1 MKYKTTRYKTLMG
14 VKEVLEFVE
23 DDYGQWIVYQDNK
36 PKFHINCFDYSSES
50 NRLLNDWILSKQRSV
65 DQILNNVNRRNHI
78 NLTLKKTPLF
88 VLKAESETT
97 EISLKPLP
105 LEWLN

>member
-14 VKEVLEFVE
+14 VIEVLEFV
-23 DDYGQWIVYQDNK
+23 DNDYGQWIVYQDKK
-36 PKFHINCFDYSSES
+36 PKFHINCFDFSSES
-50 NRLLNDWILSKQRSV
+50 NQLLNNWVLSKQRSI
-65 DQILNNVNRRNHI
+65 DQVLNIINRRNNI

>member
-1 MKYKTTRYKTLMG
+1 MKYKTTRYKTLIG

-23 DDYGQWIVYQDNK
+23 NDYGQWIVYHDNK
-36 PKFHINCFDYSSES
+36 PKFHIDCFDYSSES
-50 NRLLNDWILSKQRSV
+50 NRLLNDWILSKQRSI
-65 DQILNNVNRRNHI
+65 DQVLNSINRRNHI
-78 NLTLKKTPLF
+78 NLTLKKIPLF

-105 LEWLN
+105 LERLN

>member
-1 MKYKTTRYKTLMG
+1 MG
-14 VKEVLEFVE
+14 VTEVLEFV
-23 DDYGQWIVYQDNK
+23 DNDYGQWIVYQDKK
-36 PKFHINCFDYSSES
+36 PKFHINCFDFSLES
-50 NRLLNDWILSKQRSV
+50 NQLLNNWVLSKQRSI
-65 DQILNNVNRRNHI
+65 DQVLNIINRRNNI

>member
-1 MKYKTTRYKTLMG
+1 MG
-14 VKEVLEFVE
+14 VIEVLEFV
-23 DDYGQWIVYQDNK
+23 DNDYGQWIVYQDKK
-36 PKFHINCFDYSSES
+36 PKFHINCFDFSSES
-50 NRLLNDWILSKQRSV
+50 NQLLNNWVLSKQRSI
-65 DQILNNVNRRNHI
+65 DQVLNIINRRNNI

>member
-1 MKYKTTRYKTLMG
+1 MG

-23 DDYGQWIVYQDNK
+23 NDYGQWIVYQDNK
-36 PKFHINCFDYSSES
+36 PKFHIDCFDYSSES

-65 DQILNNVNRRNHI
+65 DQVLNSINRRNHI
-78 NLTLKKTPLF
+78 NLPLKNTPLF
-88 VLKAESETT
+88 VLKAESKTT

-105 LEWLN
+105 LERLN